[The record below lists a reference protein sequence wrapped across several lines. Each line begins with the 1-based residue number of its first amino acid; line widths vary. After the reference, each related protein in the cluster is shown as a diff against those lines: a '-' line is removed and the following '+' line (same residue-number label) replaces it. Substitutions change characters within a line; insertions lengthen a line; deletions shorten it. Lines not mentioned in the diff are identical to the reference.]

1 MKRIAAVIVGLAFAA
16 AIGVS
21 ALGCGDGIGATDQP
35 ELRVETEQL
44 EVPMAPH
51 DRAQTTDPRDLTLR
65 NTGPGDLEIQSME
78 WIEKPDRVEAVHQGE
93 LYDEDRACDSD
104 EDCAPDGV
112 CTLGGRCIDIGFRDL
127 SDGIGQEHTFDQRI
141 FVTAGDDVVD
151 CPDPS
156 DAEEAPDGYCGE
168 IRIETNA
175 PNDLGFG
182 EDGTAHVYLV
192 AEDASG
198 LLVVPS
204 EYNFLEF
211 THAEPGTTQTK
222 EFELRNDASEPL
234 EIQAAHFQ
242 QNPGWFEI
250 SPSMFGTEIEG
261 NQSRTFTIELT
272 PSESAT
278 EEALNF
284 QTSLSFDSSSVSFEP
299 AITIEVTDGPGDI
312 PMLEVEPTQ
321 LSFENGE
328 PKTLQVQNHGA
339 GLLRL
344 FGMEVRPDAVS
355 EHYSVTYGG
364 QDVVDGSD
372 IFPLSIT
379 PADGEEPTVEEFE
392 VELTNPGAETTVG
405 ELRINHN
412 DDRHDNFTEVG
423 LLGDAADIAVGEMQP
438 SRVRFRSD
446 AGGDVQ
452 QRLMAVENT
461 GTEPLEITDVHFDER
476 NPNTDA
482 ADYEVDGLVTTVA
495 PGDIEEATIS
505 YTGTAPATEE
515 DLRVYVDSN
524 HAGAAEAMEF
534 LVTGTDQTEPT
545 MDISIDPSFT
555 TDAAVGETATFE
567 VEDTTGQA
575 ETSLASWYLHQRPA
589 DSNATLTGS
598 GVEASLEVD
607 AAGSYRISVV
617 VRDGD
622 NREVQEV
629 FDFQAVD

>member
-1 MKRIAAVIVGLAFAA
+1 MKRIAAVVMGLAIAGGLGAA
-16 AIGVS
+16 AF
-21 ALGCGDGIGATDQP
+21 GCGEGIGATDQP

-78 WIEKPDRVEAVHQGE
+78 WVEKPDRIEAVHQGE
-93 LYDEDRACDSD
+93 LYDEHRDCESD
-104 EDCAPDGV
+104 DECAPDGV

-127 SDGIGQEHTFDQRI
+127 TDSIGQEHTFDQRI

-151 CPDPS
+151 CPAPPTPQ
-156 DAEEAPDGYCGE
+156 EAPERYCGE

-175 PNDLGFG
+175 PNEVGAG
-182 EDGTAHVYLV
+182 EDGTAHVYLI

-198 LLVVPS
+198 LLAVPS
-204 EYNFLEF
+204 AYNFLEF
-211 THAEPGTTQTK
+211 THAQPGTTQTK
-222 EFELRNDASEPL
+222 DFELQNDASDPL
-234 EIQAAHFQ
+234 EIQAAYFQ
-242 QNPGWFEI
+242 QNRSWFEI
-250 SPSMFGTEIEG
+250 NPSMIGAEIEG
-261 NQSRTFTIELT
+261 NQSRTFTIEMT
-272 PSESAT
+272 PPASAT
-278 EEALNF
+278 EDQLNF

-312 PMLEVEPTQ
+312 PMLEVDPMQ
-321 LSFENGE
+321 LSFEDGQ
-328 PKTLQVQNHGA
+328 PRTLRVENHGSA
-339 GLLRL
+339 LLQIY
-344 FGMEVRPDAVS
+344 GMEVRPDPVA
-355 EHYSVTYGG
+355 EHYSVTHAGD
-364 QDVVDGSD
+364 DVLEDSSSV
-372 IFPLSIT
+372 LMQLE

-392 VELTNPGAETTVG
+392 VELTNPEAESIIG

-412 DDRHDNFTEVG
+412 DGRHDHFTEVA
-423 LLGDAADIAVGEMQP
+423 LLGDAADVAVGEIEP
-438 SRVRFRSD
+438 PRVRFRSD